1 VDVRA
6 CGDAGLQCGQLGSGL
21 GFGGESPPNLSSS
34 PRVRIVARVDRD
46 LVSDNDFARAAISDF
61 NLFDL
66 RR

>member
-21 GFGGESPPNLSSS
+21 GFGGESTPNLSSS
-34 PRVRIVARVDRD
+34 SGLWVVAGIDRD